1 MRIWEEYGKAGG
13 YFIKMYKIIGFSGVE
28 ETSME
33 LCVPDMGVFFVNPDQ
48 NYPGRGILLKRAF
61 HPPGGLASVFTM

>member
-1 MRIWEEYGKAGG
+1 
-13 YFIKMYKIIGFSGVE
+13 MYKIIGFSGVE

-61 HPPGGLASVFTM
+61 HPPGGLRQFLQCDRIAYGKRRFQ